1 MNGAHLHL
9 ILNHVPVILAPVG
22 LIILA
27 LGLLRR
33 NAEFVKVGLGIVVVA
48 ALFTVPTYVSGDGA
62 AEIVSDLPGVSTEA
76 IERHDEM
83 AEWAFVAIGLAGV
96 AALAALVLGARGRA
110 MPKWL
115 MVATVV
121 LALAASAVLGVT
133 ANLGG
138 AIRHTEILA
147 TEAGGR

>member
-9 ILNHVPVILAPVG
+9 IFNHVPVILAPAG
-22 LIILA
+22 LVVLA

-33 NAEFVKVGLGIVVVA
+33 NVEFAKVGLGVIVAA

-62 AEIVSDLPGVSTEA
+62 AEIVSDLPGVTSEA

-83 AEWAFVAIGLAGV
+83 AGLAFAAIGLAGV
-96 AALAALVLGARGRA
+96 AALAALVLGARGKVT
-110 MPKWL
+110 PKWL
-115 MVATVV
+115 TIVALI
-121 LALAASAVLGVT
+121 LALAASTVLGVT

-138 AIRHTEILA
+138 QIRHTEILA
-147 TEAGGR
+147 AEADKH

>member
-9 ILNHVPVILAPVG
+9 ILNHGPVVLAPVG
-22 LIILA
+22 FVLLA

-33 NAEFVKVGLGIVVVA
+33 NAEFVKVGLGVVVVA

-62 AEIVSDLPGVSTEA
+62 AEIVSDLPGVTSEA

-83 AEWAFVAIGLAGV
+83 AELAFVAIGLAGV
-96 AALAALVLGARGRA
+96 AALVALVLGTRGKA
-110 MPKWL
+110 APKWL
-115 MVATVV
+115 TIVTLI

-138 AIRHTEILA
+138 EIRHTEILA
-147 TEAGGR
+147 TEAAGQ